1 MQLFHHAIQFNQEG
15 FSAYL
20 QWGDQTARRDH
31 QSQSLCL
38 QVPWHWGMGS
48 LQSSAWSSPPA
59 WGNYPWGS
67 ERSSGGRRSAEQAGA
82 SLSWLQP
89 SLWSVLGEERSVLE
103 RSAANPSGMINV
115 KMLRCQSLLLSVDLL
130 TLTVC
135 LLVVFPLLRFLIVQR
150 CRTNPLRLR
159 LNAWDSEC
167 PFWSLPKCHFFSK
180 LDRCFVSVVVLN
192 WLVTFI

>member
-1 MQLFHHAIQFNQEG
+1 MKAACSFFTMQFNLIKKDLVLTSSEVIKLLAGITRAKACAFRCRGIEEWGPCRVQHDHL
-15 FSAYL
+15 L
-20 QWGDQTARRDH
+20 QLGVIIH
-31 QSQSLCL
+31 GG
-38 QVPWHWGMGS
+38 VG
-48 LQSSAWSSPPA
+48 
-59 WGNYPWGS
+59 
-67 ERSSGGRRSAEQAGA
+67 SSGGRRSAEQAGA

-159 LNAWDSEC
+159 LNA
-167 PFWSLPKCHFFSK
+167 
-180 LDRCFVSVVVLN
+180 
-192 WLVTFI
+192 